1 MEIWVYD
8 REMKLQGVIENH
20 TSLIW
25 TRKLYTAGKIEIH
38 APATADN
45 LELLQPGNII
55 TKGDKKEAAM
65 IRGLENEES
74 TTLNEIT
81 RTGYF
86 MPIYFNDRLTGPM
99 FNFYGTAEEALYKLA
114 HTPESIPRMAWASV
128 KGYEERVE
136 FQATYKNTLSHMEK
150 IARASGLGF
159 RVISDFREK
168 TLTYE
173 VYRGKDRTER
183 QQVNPRVI
191 FSETYNNLNRTKYT
205 YNDELYKTKVIVG
218 GAGEGAARIY
228 VTVGGGAGY
237 DLREVFLDA
246 KDINQEEMTHAE
258 YLAALRARGEEY
270 LKTSCQI
277 SESFESE
284 VEAEVNFVYKQDY
297 DLGDIVTIK
306 KKNWNI
312 AADLRIT
319 ELQEVYEHGGM
330 YVVPTF
336 GDALPET
343 IKLDD

>member
-1 MEIWVYD
+1 MEVWVYN
-8 REMKLQGVIENH
+8 REMRLQGIIENH

-25 TRKLYTAGKIEIH
+25 GRKLYTAGKFEIH

-55 TKGDKKEAAM
+55 TKGDKKEAAV

-74 TTLNEIT
+74 TILNEIT

-86 MPIYFNDRLTGPM
+86 MPIYFNDRLTGPTIN
-99 FNFYGTAEEALYKLA
+99 FNGTAEAALYKLA
-114 HTPESIPRMAWASV
+114 HTPQTIPRMQWAGLQGFTE
-128 KGYEERVE
+128 KVE

-159 RVISDFREK
+159 RVVPDFKEK
-168 TLTYE
+168 TLTFE
-173 VYRGKDRTER
+173 VYQGKDRTTGQR
-183 QQVNPRVI
+183 VNSRVI
-191 FSETYNNLNRTKYT
+191 FSETYNNLNRSKYT

-218 GAGEGAARIY
+218 GAGEGSNRIY
-228 VTVGGGAGY
+228 VEVGGGNGL

-246 KDINQEEMTHAE
+246 KDINKDEMTQAE

-270 LKTSCQI
+270 LKTSCGI
-277 SESFESE
+277 TECFESE
-284 VEAEVNFVYKQDY
+284 AEAEVNFIYKQDY

-306 KKNWNI
+306 KKGWNI
-312 AADLRIT
+312 TTDLRIT
-319 ELQEVYEHGGM
+319 ELQEVYEYGGM

-343 IKLDD
+343 IKWDE